1 MKKLITAVALAA
13 AAGVAV
19 PVGAG
24 ADVVNAHAKATF
36 VGPLKVAGKKAT
48 LKVRYQCASG
58 EHLWVSAKEMA
69 DGSASVKLTKEG
81 SSKTAAAWW
90 ESHRNAFKCNDKAQ
104 TATFSIDTVEKGS
117 KGKLTPGGK
126 AWIQFC
132 VTTGK
137 TEKDTKLTLSRSGWV
152 KVV

>member
-1 MKKLITAVALAA
+1 MKKIVAAVALVV
-13 AAGVAV
+13 AAGVNM

-24 ADVVNAHAKATF
+24 ADVINAHAKATF
-36 VGPLKVAGKKAT
+36 VGPIKVAGKKAT
-48 LKVRYQCASG
+48 LSVRYQCASG

-69 DGSASVKLTKEG
+69 SGAASVKLTKEG

-90 ESHRNAFKCNDKAQ
+90 ESHRNAFKCNGKLR
-104 TATFSIDTVEKGS
+104 TATFSIDKIEKGS
-117 KGKLTPGGK
+117 KGTLSAGK
-126 AWIQFC
+126 AWVQFC

-152 KVV
+152 TVV

>member
-1 MKKLITAVALAA
+1 MKKMIAAAALAA
-13 AAGVAV
+13 AAFVAV

-36 VGPLKVAGKKAT
+36 VGPIKVAGKRAT
-48 LKVRYQCASG
+48 LSVRYQCASG

-69 DGSASVKLTKEG
+69 DGSASAKLKKAE

-90 ESHRNAFKCNDKAQ
+90 ESHRNAFKCDDKSQ

-117 KGKLTPGGK
+117 KGKLTPGGT
-126 AWIQFC
+126 AWVQFC

-137 TEKDTKLTLSRSGWV
+137 TEKTTKLTLSRSGWV

>member
-1 MKKLITAVALAA
+1 MVTRAVTWHPRRSSGETRRRVMRKLIAAVALAA
-13 AAGVAV
+13 SASAV
-19 PVGAG
+19 VPLAAG

-81 SSKTAAAWW
+81 SSRTA
-90 ESHRNAFKCNDKAQ
+90 
-104 TATFSIDTVEKGS
+104 
-117 KGKLTPGGK
+117 
-126 AWIQFC
+126 
-132 VTTGK
+132 
-137 TEKDTKLTLSRSGWV
+137 
-152 KVV
+152 

>member
-1 MKKLITAVALAA
+1 MKKMIAAVALAA
-13 AAGVAV
+13 AAGIGV
-19 PVGAG
+19 PAGAG

-36 VGPLKVAGKKAT
+36 VGAIKVVGKKAT

-69 DGSASVKLTKEG
+69 DGAASAKLTKAE

-90 ESHRNAFKCNDKAQ
+90 ESHRNAFKCNDKLR
-104 TATFSIDTVEKGS
+104 TATFSIDAVEKGS
-117 KGKLTPGGK
+117 KGTLAPGK
-126 AWIQFC
+126 AWVQFC

-152 KVV
+152 NVV